1 MVIQKPNGSIE
12 IICDWCAGK
21 LSDYLT
27 NSTDLPKDYLTAY
40 RVAES
45 FGFQT
50 AKGNERC
57 SYCVETK

>member
-1 MVIQKPNGSIE
+1 MVIQNPNGSVE

-21 LSDYLT
+21 LSDYT
-27 NSTDLPKDYLTAY
+27 TDLPKDIQAAY
-40 RVAES
+40 RVAET

-57 SYCVETK
+57 SYCV